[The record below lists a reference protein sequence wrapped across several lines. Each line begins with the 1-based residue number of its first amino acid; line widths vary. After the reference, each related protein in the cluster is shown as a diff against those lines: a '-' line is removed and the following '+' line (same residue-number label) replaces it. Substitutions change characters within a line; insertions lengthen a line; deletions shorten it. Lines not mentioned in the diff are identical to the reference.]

1 MSKAFIKILR
11 FLDNIDHL
19 KKEQIDYYSHME
31 RALKISSKLLY
42 ASIALF
48 IHAFFPNTFKYTG
61 STIITEEYL
70 KIQAKKETV

>member
-19 KKEQIDYYSHME
+19 KKEQIDYASHME
-31 RALKISSKLLY
+31 RALKMSSKLLY

>member
-19 KKEQIDYYSHME
+19 KKEQIDYYSHMT
-31 RALKISSKLLY
+31 RALEISSRLLY

-48 IHAFFPNTFKYTG
+48 IHAFFPNKFKYTG
-61 STIITEEYL
+61 SSIITEEYL
-70 KIQAKKETV
+70 KLQAKKETV